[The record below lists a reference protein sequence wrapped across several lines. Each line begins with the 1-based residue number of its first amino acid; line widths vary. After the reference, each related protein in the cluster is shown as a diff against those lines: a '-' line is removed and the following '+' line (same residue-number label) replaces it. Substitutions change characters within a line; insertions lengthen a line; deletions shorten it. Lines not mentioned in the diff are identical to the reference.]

1 MAVEEVGYEAT
12 SESGVVEPGEVSSVG
27 QGVEFAVRHEGGDLP
42 PGLDAAERIMR
53 TPKVENRL
61 GYRD

>member
-1 MAVEEVGYEAT
+1 MAVEEVGYDPA
-12 SESGVVEPGEVSSVG
+12 SEFGVVEPGEVPSVG

-53 TPKVENRL
+53 APKVENWL
-61 GYRD
+61 SYRD